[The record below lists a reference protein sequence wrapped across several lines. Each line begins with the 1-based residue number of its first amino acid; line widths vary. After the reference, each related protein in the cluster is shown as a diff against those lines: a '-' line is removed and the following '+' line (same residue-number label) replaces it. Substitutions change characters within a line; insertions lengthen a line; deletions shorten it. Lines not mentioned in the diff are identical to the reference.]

1 MSLFRLTITTTY
13 MNQFLGVRPMLS
25 HCCLSVLF
33 RLSARSVCD
42 VTIGYCSQT
51 VGAIKIKLGMEV
63 GLVPG
68 HIVLDG
74 DPAPPQGGTAAP
86 HFSAH
91 VYCGQTAGGSR
102 CHLVQVGRKI
112 GLGPGHIVL
121 DGNPCS
127 SPKEKRGT
135 PPFSAHV
142 YGQTDRWIKIP
153 LGTKKASARGHIVL
167 NWVI

>member
-1 MSLFRLTITTTY
+1 
-13 MNQFLGVRPMLS
+13 V
-25 HCCLSVLF
+25 
-33 RLSARSVCD
+33 
-42 VTIGYCSQT
+42 YCGQT
-51 VGAIKIKLGMEV
+51 VGLIKIKLGMEV

-167 NWVI
+167 NWVIYTVSQKTSHLWFAITLTHMSTFWYFLAETLSIK